1 MFHCDY
7 EVDAEMECL
16 LRVLNISGHF
26 RDSNPWAQV
35 RKSVPRSTAQEA
47 PRFIGVIM

>member
-35 RKSVPRSTAQEA
+35 RKSVPRSAAQEA